1 MKIAVVPIE
10 LSWLSNREYPDRWLR
25 LKDIEDVLAERCD
38 GSEIN
43 LVSNKKDLL
52 NADWIVFIGWYAH
65 SYKWYKEVLA
75 NNLLDKTIYWMLEP
89 GVVNT
94 RHNEAGTHYF
104 LKRFKY
110 LMTWDRK
117 LVDSKRIFKLNMP
130 YRWIQYI
137 NKDVFEKNNNNGK
150 MLLTSISGD
159 KTSLVEGE
167 LYSERKRIIRW
178 FDKNH
183 PEDFMFYGTGWN
195 ISDYKTCG
203 GICGEKIDVYKRFK
217 FALCLENM
225 STIDYI
231 DGKIMDCL
239 TAGIVPIYKGAPNI
253 TEYIPENCFIDYNKF
268 HSIEE
273 LYLFIKNMSS
283 EDYSTYIKNIHDFV
297 LSGKDIKIFS
307 AREWVRCF
315 EHLNEINKNNPKF
328 EISAKEKIKF
338 IVESCIFMVK
348 LALYRIKEKLLR

>member
-1 MKIAVVPIE
+1 MKIAVVPIQ
-10 LSWLSNREYPDRWLR
+10 LSWLSNRAYPDRWLR
-25 LKDIEDVLAERCD
+25 LKDIEDILAERGD

-43 LVSNKKDLL
+43 LISNKKDLL

-89 GVVNT
+89 GIVNIQ
-94 RHNEAGTHYF
+94 HNETGVYNF

-110 LMTWDRK
+110 VMTWDRK

-130 YRWIQYI
+130 YCWTQYI
-137 NKDVFEKNNNNGK
+137 NEDVFVGNDNESK
-150 MLLTSISGD
+150 MLLTSISGN

-167 LYSERKRIIRW
+167 LYSERKKIIKW
-178 FDKNH
+178 FDENH

-195 ISDYKTCG
+195 ESEYKTCG
-203 GICGEKIDVYKRFK
+203 GICGEKIEVYKKFK

-253 TEYIPENCFIDYNKF
+253 TEYIPGNCFIDYNKF
-268 HSIEE
+268 NNIETMY
-273 LYLFIKNMSS
+273 LYLKNMSDD
-283 EDYSTYIKNIHDFV
+283 EYSTYINNIRNFI
-297 LSGKDIKIFS
+297 LSGEDIKIFS
-307 AREWVRCF
+307 AKEWVKCF
-315 EHLNEINKNNPKF
+315 EYLSETNKNNPKF
-328 EISAKEKIKF
+328 DISYKEKTRFKIESNIFKIKLF
-338 IVESCIFMVK
+338 
-348 LALYRIKEKLLR
+348 LYRVKEKFL